1 MKAHLEARTARALTL
16 PGLLVAL
23 VLTSTLPAWAGAA
36 SDRPTGSS
44 TVCAVDAAAGE
55 PSGGPRC

>member
-1 MKAHLEARTARALTL
+1 MRPSTARSLTV
-16 PGLLVAL
+16 PGLLLAL

-36 SDRPTGSS
+36 SDRPADPA